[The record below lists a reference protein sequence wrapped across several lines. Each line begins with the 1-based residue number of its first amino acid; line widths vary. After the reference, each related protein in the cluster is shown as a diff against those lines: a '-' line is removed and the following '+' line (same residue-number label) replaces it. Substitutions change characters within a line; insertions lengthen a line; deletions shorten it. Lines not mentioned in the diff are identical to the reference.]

1 MFCGVF
7 DDLSGI
13 DKHFINTN
21 LTLPLHK
28 KTKPGTTVF
37 SIEYHV
43 LITKGKEEGS
53 SFGSDFGSLGINPT
67 RSLLLA
73 RGRAA
78 AAEDIMKSGRCVV
91 IRM

>member
-13 DKHFINTN
+13 DKHFINTK

-28 KTKPGTTVF
+28 KQTGTTVF

-73 RGRAA
+73 RG
-78 AAEDIMKSGRCVV
+78 
-91 IRM
+91 